1 MVKIY
6 ISIDGDNIGKKIEK
20 YILNEDLLGMKEF
33 SYQIA
38 QSIRTFERVI
48 KETGGDVYISGG
60 DNILAFV
67 KDNYVNNIIQLVNEL
82 NSKKTF
88 SFSVGLAY
96 TIQDV
101 YLALKYCKSI
111 SAGKI
116 IMAIAEHGK
125 MTFKPINGDL

>member
-1 MVKIY
+1 
-6 ISIDGDNIGKKIEK
+6 
-20 YILNEDLLGMKEF
+20 MKEF
-33 SYQIA
+33 SYQVN
-38 QSIRTFERVI
+38 QSIRTFERII
-48 KETGGDVYISGG
+48 KETGGEVYISGG

-101 YLALKYCKSI
+101 YLALKYCKSN

-116 IMAIAEHGK
+116 IMAVAEHGK
-125 MTFKPINGDL
+125 TTFKLINGKL